1 MQLRSGM
8 PKRTA
13 YLRFSRCARFF
24 VLVPLICLSLGY
36 APGSSASGMVFWR
49 NGAQE
54 VPIPV
59 DMYRRWEFSTGAMPL
74 AEPVTDGSVLF
85 FGDDAGTLYALDAST
100 GESRWAFATDPRSPI
115 RMTPAVEGRVV
126 YFGTVAGQVYAL
138 SADSGS
144 LIWRAGV
151 AGWVTGSP
159 VICGGY
165 VAVTCYD
172 GRVLALSCADG
183 TEVWRHSTDG
193 EFVRAPLV
201 LAGDHI
207 VYGGLSGSVVSLDA
221 RSGSRRWSQTL
232 PGWVSGLVHDGQAL
246 YAAAVGPRT
255 GGIHRLELQSGEIK
269 WKHQSLSNNYWSS
282 PVVEGD
288 RVYAGNLGSLV
299 CLVKDSG
306 DCAWIYGLPPVTV
319 TIGRTK
325 RQFYP
330 SVGTPFVGPWGAAA
344 PCSFEVKTPHYL
356 VRVAPDGVPVSRYDL
371 EHVPSAGVAAH
382 GGVVYVPGTSGVM
395 QALSGV
401 TVALGQKRIAFPTA
415 GPVILGGSTLC
426 PVRMFAEECGSQVSW
441 DPVERSVTLSRGA
454 TTVKMVIGS
463 DAVLVNGATQVIP
476 APAMILHDR
485 TYVPLRFL
493 ASTLLS
499 AGISWDQR
507 TLTATVDM
515 R

>member
-1 MQLRSGM
+1 M
-8 PKRTA
+8 
-13 YLRFSRCARFF
+13 RFF
-24 VLVPLICLSLGY
+24 VLVPLICLALSY
-36 APGSSASGMVFWR
+36 APRSSASGTVFWR
-49 NGAQE
+49 NGVHE
-54 VPIPV
+54 VPVPV
-59 DMYRRWEFSTGAMPL
+59 DMYRRWEFSAGSMPL
-74 AEPVTDGSVLF
+74 TEPVTDGSLLF

-100 GESRWAFATDPRSPI
+100 GESRWAFATDPKSPI
-115 RMTPAVEGRVV
+115 RMMPAVEGQVV
-126 YFGTVAGQVYAL
+126 YFGTVSGQIYAL
-138 SADSGS
+138 SAGSGG
-144 LIWRAGV
+144 LVWRADA

-159 VICGGY
+159 VTYGGH

-172 GRVLALSCADG
+172 GRVLALSCANG
-183 TEVWRHSTDG
+183 AEVWRHSTGG
-193 EFVRAPLV
+193 EFLRAPLV

-221 RSGSRRWSQTL
+221 RTGVRRWSQTL
-232 PGWVSGLVHDGQAL
+232 PGWVSGLVFDGQAL
-246 YAAAVGPRT
+246 YASAVGPRT
-255 GGIHRLELQSGEIK
+255 GGIHRLELQSGEIR
-269 WKHQSLSNNYWSS
+269 WRHQSPSNNYWSS
-282 PVVEGD
+282 PAVDGD

-299 CLVKDSG
+299 CLGKNSG
-306 DCAWIYGLPPVTV
+306 ECAWTYGLPPVTL

-356 VRVAPDGVPVSRYDL
+356 VRVTPDGLPVSRYDL
-371 EHVPSAGVAAH
+371 GHVPSATLVTHAGI
-382 GGVVYVPGTSGVM
+382 VYVPGTSGVM

-401 TVALGQKRIAFPTA
+401 TVALGQKRIPFSTA
-415 GPVILGGSTLC
+415 GPVIMGGSTLC

-441 DPVERSVTLSRGA
+441 DPVERSVTISRGA

-463 DAVLVNGATQVIP
+463 DVVLVNGTTRVIP